1 MKIILTIILFF
12 NSYSNYGQSYYPL
25 IRPNLVWQS
34 LHGDNSQ
41 ICSFYGGDSYFFQ
54 GGDTTILGFTY
65 KTISINPI
73 IQLNP
78 GPFCPPYAVD
88 GSTIFLDAIFIRED
102 TIAKKVF
109 IYDFATNNDDLFYDF
124 NLVAG
129 DTLKSTFA
137 GQGVELIVD
146 SVSTIALLNGQI
158 RKIFY
163 LNNAEYYIESIG
175 GSQGLHHSMTKG
187 ISHWETIY
195 CISENN
201 SILWGGQ
208 CLGTVGITE
217 SDLNSKVIFPNPFDN
232 ILNVDMTVNDSFQ
245 IFLYNNLSNE
255 ILHKSFR
262 KSISLSTAHIKNGI
276 YFYKIIGKNGSVLN
290 GKLIKK

>member
-1 MKIILTIILFF
+1 MKNIFTILVFF
-12 NSYSNYGQSYYPL
+12 YSFTSFGQSYYPL
-25 IRPNLVWQS
+25 IRPNLVWQT

-54 GGDTTILGFTY
+54 GDTTILGLTY
-65 KTISINPI
+65 NTISYNPI
-73 IQLNP
+73 IQINP

-88 GSTIFLDAIFIRED
+88 GNTTNLDVYFIRED

-137 GQGVELIVD
+137 GQGAVLVID
-146 SVSTIALLNGQI
+146 SVGTIALLNGDI

-163 LNNAEYYIESIG
+163 LNNYEFYIESIG
-175 GSQGLHHSMTKG
+175 GSQGLHNPLVVG
-187 ISHWETIY
+187 ISNWETVV
-195 CISENN
+195 CVNEN
-201 SILWGGQ
+201 SIPLWGGQ
-208 CLGTVGITE
+208 CYGTVGITE
-217 SDLNSKVIFPNPFDN
+217 NHLNSKVVFPNPFEN
-232 ILNVDMTVNDSFQ
+232 ILNVSMAVNDSFQ
-245 IFLYNNLSNE
+245 IFLFNNLSIE
-255 ILHKSFR
+255 ILQKSFIN
-262 KSISLSTAHIKNGI
+262 SIAINTELINSGV
-276 YFYKIIGKNGSVLN
+276 YFYKIIGKNGLFLS